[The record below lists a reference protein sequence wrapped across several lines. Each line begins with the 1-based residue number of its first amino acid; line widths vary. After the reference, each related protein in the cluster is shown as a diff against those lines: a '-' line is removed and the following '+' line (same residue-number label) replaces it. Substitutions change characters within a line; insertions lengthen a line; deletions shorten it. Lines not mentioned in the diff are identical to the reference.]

1 MTQVVF
7 SNFEKKFFGR
17 VRFKNAASVFL
28 KKNLVKKKYIF
39 RKRETFLF

>member
-17 VRFKNAASVFL
+17 VRFKNAAGVLFEKNL
-28 KKNLVKKKYIF
+28 TKKNYIF